1 MDRILCIYKSFHR
14 SLNLELNN
22 LDLHAI
28 QLGQYSGRSDI
39 FSCFPDQGVV
49 SSSDY
54 PIRQARTPRVQT
66 DLYLYMYWCPYICVG
81 QKNHIDI
88 GTFKYQ
94 IPVLISVIEKSINTF
109 LSSSQELQQVALLV
123 GRSVGWQVGLS
134 VCLANKNSKQKF
146 SNKISKQNF
155 HTKFSKEIS
164 KQISK
169 GNFRTKFPNKHPN
182 KISKQNF
189 QNKFSNKISK
199 RNLQTNLPK
208 VAFKMNR
215 KLLVIFRGGLQT
227 VVILLIWVSQPTPP
241 GFEQ

>member
-1 MDRILCIYKSFHR
+1 VSLHLCWLEKSYRYRYFQI
-14 SLNLELNN
+14 SNT
-22 LDLHAI
+22 
-28 QLGQYSGRSDI
+28 G
-39 FSCFPDQGVV
+39 
-49 SSSDY
+49 
-54 PIRQARTPRVQT
+54 
-66 DLYLYMYWCPYICVG
+66 
-81 QKNHIDI
+81 IDI
-88 GTFKYQ
+88 GNRKKYQ
-94 IPVLISVIEKSINTF
+94 YLFK
-109 LSSSQELQQVALLV
+109 LQLGASTSCSV
-123 GRSVGWQVGLS
+123 GRSVGRLVGRSVGLS